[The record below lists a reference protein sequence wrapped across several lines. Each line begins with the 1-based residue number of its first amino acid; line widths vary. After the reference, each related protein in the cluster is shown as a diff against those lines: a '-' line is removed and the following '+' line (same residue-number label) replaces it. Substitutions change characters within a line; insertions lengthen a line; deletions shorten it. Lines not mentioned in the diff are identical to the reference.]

1 VPGVDD
7 LEVLFATLVTYAYGR
22 HAHDTIAIGVVD
34 RGAGA
39 FWCEGETHVAG
50 RDCLILIGAGQ
61 AHTGYVASGGALR
74 YRMLYPDRSLI
85 ESRLGRRLAD
95 PVFTRH
101 APHDPTLAAAMR
113 GLHDD
118 LTRPSARIERETKLL
133 DVLQIAL
140 ERYARS
146 PDDSRARSEPRAVRD
161 VRAYLEA
168 RAAENISLRDL
179 ATLVDLH
186 PAYLNRV
193 FREAVGLPPHAYVTN
208 LRLTRAKTLLA
219 SGIAPSM
226 AAQAVGFC
234 DQSHLTR
241 HFRRAFGL
249 TPGRYQ
255 VQVRAFV

>member
-1 VPGVDD
+1 
-7 LEVLFATLVTYAYGR
+7 
-22 HAHDTIAIGVVD
+22 
-34 RGAGA
+34 
-39 FWCEGETHVAG
+39 
-50 RDCLILIGAGQ
+50 
-61 AHTGYVASGGALR
+61 
-74 YRMLYPDRSLI
+74 MLYPDSALI
-85 ESRLGRRLAD
+85 EALFGRPLRSPAI
-95 PVFTRH
+95 TSH
-101 APHDPTLAAAMR
+101 APHDPRLAAAIR
-113 GLHDD
+113 RLHDD
-118 LTRPSARIERETKLL
+118 LARPTGTVEQEARLIAVLER
-133 DVLQIAL
+133 VFA
-140 ERYARS
+140 RYARAH
-146 PDDSRARSEPRAVRD
+146 DAREAGREPRAVRD
-161 VRAYLEA
+161 ARAYLHA
-168 RAAENISLRDL
+168 HAAENISLREL
-179 ATLVDLH
+179 ARLVDLN